1 MSSKEMMNS
10 TSGSSSSR
18 KHLIFVISMA
28 VALSASR
35 ASAQTSNSSLH
46 LDNTVRVD
54 PLDNLR
60 KYREGYDVTNEH
72 YWSSTAFT
80 GVSGYAISA
89 AWLMCGLGY
98 GVYLL
103 VRKSFKKN
111 RKPKKIVPCHK
122 NCRLKPLVIA
132 IVFTV
137 LAILGVGLVLG
148 GNAKFHSRA
157 KTVIDIV
164 IDTADEASDTIRN
177 TTQAMKEMNITL
189 GNETLGTES
198 SDTRATRFL
207 TRTSRALDDQAANIS
222 RQASKNRR
230 LINRGLN
237 IVYVFFSFILLF
249 IFTPQINECV
259 WCIEILEESSSINRA
274 LLDTHCPLLA
284 VLRHIPLPTKVH
296 FFANDTCTA
305 FESFQQNP
313 YNNSLSSI
321 LPCDELLSARAVL
334 DDVSSGI
341 FDLVNEVN
349 NNISTSYGNIVQICN
364 PFSPPP
370 TYEYQPSNCPVES
383 IRIGDIPRVLRLLTC
398 PDTNGG
404 TCNGGIVVPAGDF
417 NRVEAYTT
425 SVQRLLDV
433 YPGLESLV
441 ECGTVRAA
449 FAEIL
454 ESHCGPLRRYARMAW
469 ASLAFLSVVMVVL
482 VLLWAAGA
490 HHVRA
495 QHPLDGS
502 VKPHLVGGLEVG
514 EDGLE
519 HNADV

>member
-1 MSSKEMMNS
+1 MMDS
-10 TSGSSSSR
+10 TVGSSSFGR
-18 KHLIFVISMA
+18 HLIFVISMA
-28 VALSASR
+28 VALTASR
-35 ASAQTSNSSLH
+35 ASAQMSNGSLH

-72 YWSSTAFT
+72 YWSSTVFT
-80 GVSGYAISA
+80 GVSGYAISV
-89 AWLMCGLGY
+89 AWLVCGLGY

-103 VRKSFKKN
+103 VRISFKKN
-111 RKPKKIVPCHK
+111 RKPKKIVPCRK
-122 NCRLKPLVIA
+122 NCRLQPLVVA
-132 IVFTV
+132 VVFTV

-157 KTVIDIV
+157 KTVIDII

-177 TTQAMKEMNITL
+177 TTQAMKDMNTTL
-189 GNETLGTES
+189 GNANGTES
-198 SDTRATRFL
+198 SDSRATRFL

-222 RQASKNRR
+222 RHASKNRR

-237 IVYVFFSFILLF
+237 IVYIITTVTISLTLVSVISLLGEFQDFIQL
-249 IFTPQINECV
+249 I
-259 WCIEILEESSSINRA
+259 A
-274 LLDTHCPLLA
+274 LCWTLA
-284 VLRHIPLPTKVH
+284 VLCWLFFGIYL
-296 FFANDTCTA
+296 FLQNFANDTCTA

-321 LPCDELLSARAVL
+321 LPCDELLSARSVL

-370 TYEYQPSNCPVES
+370 MYEYQPSNCPAES

-433 YPGLESLV
+433 YPGMESLV

-454 ESHCGPLRRYARMAW
+454 GSHCSRLRRYARMAW
-469 ASLAFLSVVMVVL
+469 ASLAFLSAVMVVL

-495 QHPLDGS
+495 QHPLGGS
-502 VKPHLVGGLEVG
+502 VKPHLVSGPEVG
-514 EDGLE
+514 KDGSK